1 MTLSMYE
8 GSIPVFISML
18 KNLNGILKKGET
30 FAQAKNIEPEVLL
43 NSRLAPDMFPLS
55 RQVQI
60 ATDLAR
66 RGVSRLAG
74 LDIESTEDN
83 EATFTELIERVDKT
97 IAFLKSIKPEQIDGT
112 EQKELSIKAGGQNL
126 NMTGLMMLMH
136 FSLPNFYFHITT
148 AYNILRHNG
157 VELGKMDYLGKT
169 NQ

>member
-18 KNLNGILKKGET
+18 KNLNGILKKGEE
-30 FAQAKNIEPEVLL
+30 FANNKNIEQDVLL
-43 NSRLAPDMFPLS
+43 NSRLAADMFPLC

-66 RGVSRLAG
+66 RGASRLAG
-74 LDIESTEDN
+74 LEIESTDDN
-83 EATFTELIERVDKT
+83 EVTFAELIERVDKT
-97 IAFLKSIKPEQIDGT
+97 LDFLKSIKPEQLEGT
-112 EQKELSIKAGGQNL
+112 EQKELSIKAGGQTL
-126 NMTGLMMLMH
+126 NMTGLMMLLY

-157 VELGKMDYLGKT
+157 VELGKMDYLGKPK
-169 NQ
+169 

>member
-8 GSIPVFISML
+8 GSIPVLISML
-18 KNLNGILKKGET
+18 KNLNGILKKGEA

-43 NSRLAPDMFPLS
+43 NSRLAPDMFPLT

-66 RGVSRLAG
+66 RGVCRLAG

-83 EATFTELIERVDKT
+83 EASFPELIDRVDKT
-97 IAFLKSIKPEQIDGT
+97 INFLTSIKPEQVEGT
-112 EQKELSIKAGGQNL
+112 EQKELSIKAGGQTL
-126 NMTGLMMLMH
+126 NMTGIMMLLH
-136 FSLPNFYFHITT
+136 FTLPNFYFHITT

-169 NQ
+169 K